1 MRGPLV
7 QSTGAGGQGED
18 EMAHRRGQPEE
29 KSGKEVQKG
38 DPRPLPEMGLLMP
51 SLLRM
56 PEGLESNKGET

>member
-7 QSTGAGGQGED
+7 QSAEGQGED
-18 EMAHRRGQPEE
+18 EMAHRRGQAEE

-38 DPRPLPEMGLLMP
+38 DPWPLPEMGLLML
-51 SLLRM
+51 SLLGM